1 MAQGR
6 YEYIIGFNADT
17 SKLSTALQQLQT
29 QLNNIATATS
39 FNSSLDVSVAKLK
52 EARGAAIELT
62 SVLSKSVN
70 ANTGLLDL
78 SKFSQTLKAGNY
90 DLATFGKK
98 LQQIGPEGSRAFL
111 SLSKAIAQSEAPL
124 IRSNA
129 LMEKLWTTM
138 QNTVRW
144 QITAGLL
151 TGFTSGISD
160 AYRYAQDLNESLN
173 NIRIVTGKSSD
184 EMAKFA
190 VQANK
195 AAKELNTTTTKY
207 TDASLIYYQQGL
219 SDQEVKA
226 RTDVTT
232 KFANV
237 SQESLTTSSEYLTAI
252 WNNFA
257 KGAKNLEY
265 FADVVVALGAATASS
280 SQEIATGLN
289 KFAATAETVGL
300 SYEYATS
307 ALATVTAT
315 TRQSADVV
323 GTAFKTLFS
332 RIQDLELGKTL
343 DDGTTL
349 GKYSQALDAVGVS
362 IKDSNGELRDM
373 DRILD
378 DTGEKWQTLSK
389 DQQVALAQ
397 AVGGVRQYTQ
407 FIALMDNWNF
417 MKENLE
423 TAKNA
428 TGELQKQADIFA
440 ESWEAA
446 RKNVKASAEG
456 IIQSLIDEDFW
467 IDATNGFAD
476 FLKVLDFV
484 VKGLNGLKGIL
495 SILGVLAFKL
505 YGNKMSNGIRT
516 LAYNIDVL
524 RGKEQQH
531 LAAMRQ
537 QAAETTKELMQDS
550 GMTSQNALGG
560 FIRDAAFSQEE
571 LNIKF
576 RHMTDSQQQAV
587 SHQMELV
594 KLTKELAMA
603 QGEAA
608 IQAENEARSN
618 AKALADTHTRLKT
631 RRDKWTL
638 FRDTSSGKLY
648 EDTAAQ
654 FGNKAVL
661 DSFRKE
667 MFEVLQTSDSIPS
680 SLVNRMV
687 NAFPSWQ
694 KDYNIDPTKDMTSTD
709 AYRLFGVKA
718 RNSKGQVYSDPSKAW
733 AIFDSPDA
741 TAYSNVSV
749 IGRAMQADLQNRKNA
764 IAERFGQ
771 AAAEQDIPKLMREG
785 QAYAQVVTEGSQAQA
800 AFEEQLRK
808 TNEAALKASG
818 IRDYADN
825 IIAVSSALMN
835 LSMVWSGFQSLG
847 QAFTEEDL
855 NLADRFSSIIF
866 GLSMA
871 LPGVTGTISSLQQLG
886 PIANKISTM
895 GTAIQGNNFTGLLS
909 GFANSQYAKGLENAK
924 KAGKTIDDTTKATI
938 ANAAASNTAKLAML
952 GWAAAIAA
960 LIGVIVLVAESI
972 ETEAEKT
979 EAINNQYESLKSNYE
994 SVKSSVDEL
1003 KSSLDALGE
1012 SQDALNG
1019 LTEGTEEWRDAVK
1032 GVNGEV
1038 LELIRQ
1044 YPALAKYVTNKNGLL
1059 TISDSNRDKFLKEQQ
1074 QEVAKAERSMNV
1086 AAIAKNNQDLKNL
1099 KNEATIELSK
1109 EFKTDRSATYGNA
1122 LNKAETLKLIQA
1134 IQESGSWIL
1143 SSKNELA
1150 NLGFTTDA
1158 QVKSIQENS
1167 DKILEL
1173 SDKMQANIEATSL
1186 LVSTLVN
1193 DSIDEDLP
1201 PEITDALA
1209 QLYVNNEDVYK
1220 NDFYNADKA
1229 GLAQQ
1234 YKEANDSV
1242 LDAEAAT
1249 FKNGINVTY
1258 DNGDGTTRTEFVSSG
1273 AANEYIQANTSVED
1287 FAEKYGLVAEN
1298 LYNQFGTELTTALL
1312 QYASGNLDVNTL
1324 DAETYNKLKDTFG
1337 DKLVDILNQL
1347 GLDGAQFIQDHQL
1360 DEWNE
1365 TQHNRIKYL
1374 GSGLGGAL
1382 NTRDTLIGKYQEAV
1396 NSEEYQNAQIKLSV
1410 GEELTVDEQAILDNV
1425 NSLVDNL
1432 SENADA
1438 IKLQINESLRED
1450 VDEAFDIAKS
1460 FDTLQDKIANGLEM
1474 TTDEVIDLI
1483 DSGYGALLQNCEA
1496 TSEGLISLNQDV
1508 VDAYVAQK
1516 KEEVEVDKQAKIA
1529 QLKTQRELLVV
1540 QKEALEKK
1548 LQLLDAAANAEDAQ
1562 TAARYLAEAMMQQA
1576 IADDAAEQAAA
1587 VVGTDVEKSKA
1598 LTDDAKAVADYVND
1612 TLDATTNTAMDS
1624 NLGIAQSTYQLS
1636 QDVISYWNNMAE
1648 ARANYFKINE
1658 NNTNYTATP
1667 VTGNLDT
1674 GKYNQHQ
1681 NTEDVEIFDSS
1692 KLSDPQA
1699 VEDQIKK
1706 WTEGILE
1713 RAQNNVDAI
1722 KDAAGAMM
1730 GDSRKEL
1737 DLVLSQIGSIDAA
1750 IARING
1756 NMLDSIVGGKD
1767 KNGSSSSKDAKD
1779 TAEAL
1784 KEVLERYHEITREIE
1799 YQKDLLDDISNMADR
1814 AYGTDKVELLTQ
1826 KIDKLNKVAE
1836 LQKEKQAAAAAYVL
1850 SDLEAIRAAGMSV
1863 SYDTASYELKNY
1875 TELLNQIT
1883 DEYNSMINSVSDE
1896 NRDAV
1901 QKEYDDKMK
1910 LLENYEDSIDTF
1922 RDELNEYQDTMREIE
1937 DTKLERIEA
1946 VIQIKLDWKQFQD
1959 TLREFAQQVNES
1971 VGDALDQAL
1980 QATTLNKQGAQDE
1993 LAMFDAYETKM
2004 NALLDAVRNAN
2015 EYTDVAS
2022 LQEELASLREE
2033 LADSASTL
2041 LEYVATLKNVL
2052 PDVLEAASERFNE
2065 FISVLENGQQT
2076 LEAINTLANLQSINY
2091 SMADKYALLG
2101 KSYNAVLEN
2110 AFTQAKLQ
2118 KQYTDRAAKELEEA
2132 EAALAA
2138 ATQGTAEYDILK
2150 ANRDALLNEFNTA
2163 QSAMLSATQQA
2174 MQAAQS
2180 IYSNALDEIFY
2191 EFEQKMSKGMGY
2203 DLIQSKYDRTKE
2215 EDDRFLD
2222 GVNRFVETQTLNNK
2236 LQQSINAATSD
2247 YAKSTLKALEEEFA
2261 QRQSNTDLSEYDLKI
2276 MEAKYNMTLK
2286 QIALEEAQNAKSKVR
2301 LVRGANGNYNYL
2313 FTADNNDINQKQQ
2326 EYLKAM
2332 QDYYNTAKQQTE
2344 NITSEIVS
2352 LWKDMSSE
2360 IRKIYENDSLD
2371 ADQRQS
2377 AINEIQDY
2385 YQKKYEDLIK
2395 MQRDAAKDMNDAG
2408 NSALDE
2414 EQKIANQYG
2423 NETNEVAQLFKENFK
2438 RILEEMGGDA
2448 ENFNSDYSDTLL
2460 NLVALEGS
2468 FSEMTEVLFSKL
2480 NDALNKYKGNISN
2493 ISNEIGVSY
2502 DDLTRQIDKT
2512 AASSENLQ
2520 EKATLAIEE
2529 IWNRIDE
2536 IQDVSQAQAEWTD
2549 EIYKTITAMQKLAA
2563 ETATAVQKYNEA
2575 ISNIQQLQATG
2586 SYTRD
2591 WANSAANSTSGGGG
2605 NSNKTP
2611 STSGS
2616 TSQDKWTIVQFGM
2629 FDPSSDK
2636 YKKLA
2641 ALGAY
2646 YEGNGRWNI
2655 LASKVSQGWAIVNA
2669 KSPKSN
2675 ISYGPNTN
2683 ITARYD
2689 TGGYTGD
2696 WNSSE
2701 GRVAVLHQKEL
2712 VLNQADTGNML
2723 AAVQAIRD
2731 FSPELIASIRS
2742 KLSAASFASKSLMGS
2757 RLASNSPNFN
2767 KEPTELAQSVN
2778 INADFPGVRDAIEIK
2793 EALESLVQTASQ
2805 RANLYIK

>member
-62 SVLSKSVN
+62 SVLSKSIN
-70 ANTGLLDL
+70 TNTGLLDL

-90 DLATFGKK
+90 DLASFGKR

-160 AYRYAQDLNESLN
+160 AFRYAQDLNESLN

-237 SQESLTTSSEYLTAI
+237 SRENLTTSSEYLTAI

-257 KGAKNLEY
+257 KGSKNLEY

-349 GKYSQALDAVGVS
+349 GKYSKALDAVGIS

-373 DRILD
+373 DDILD
-378 DTGEKWQTLSK
+378 DTGDKWQTLSK

-407 FIALMDNWNF
+407 FIALMDNWDF
-417 MKENLE
+417 MKKNLE

-456 IIQSLIDEDFW
+456 ITQSLIDEDFW

-476 FLKVLDFV
+476 FLKVLDSV

-524 RGKEQQH
+524 RGKEEQH
-531 LAAMRQ
+531 LAAMRKT
-537 QAAETTKELMQDS
+537 AAETTKTLMINS
-550 GMTSQNALGG
+550 GMTSQNVLGS
-560 FIRDAAFSQEE
+560 FIRDAAFNQEE

-576 RHMTDSQQQAV
+576 RQMTDSQQQAV

-618 AKALADTHTRLKT
+618 AKTLADTRTKLKT

-638 FRDTSSGKLY
+638 FKDTSSPKLY
-648 EDTAAQ
+648 EETMAQ
-654 FGNKAVL
+654 FSNKAVL

-667 MFEVLQTSDSIPS
+667 MFETLQTSNSIPKD
-680 SLVNRMV
+680 LINRMI

-694 KDYNIDPTKDMTSTD
+694 KDYGIDPTKEMSSADV
-709 AYRLFGVKA
+709 YRLFGVKA
-718 RNSKGQVYSDPSKAW
+718 RNAKGQVYSDPSKAW
-733 AIFDSPDA
+733 AIYDNPNA
-741 TAYSNVSV
+741 TTYSNVSV
-749 IGRAMQADLQNRKNA
+749 VGRALQADLTNRKNA
-764 IAERFGQ
+764 IIERFGK
-771 AAAEQDIPKLMREG
+771 AVADQDIPKLTREG
-785 QAYAQVVTEGSQAQA
+785 QNLSKVLIEGSQAQA
-800 AFEEQLRK
+800 AFEEQIRR

-825 IIAVSSALMN
+825 ITAVSSALMN
-835 LSMVWSGFQSLG
+835 LSMAWSGFQSLG

-855 NLADRFSSIIF
+855 SLADRFSSIIF

-871 LPGVTGTISSLQQLG
+871 LPGLAGTISSLQRLG

-909 GFANSQYAKGLENAK
+909 GFANSQYTKGLENAK
-924 KAGKTIDDTTKATI
+924 KAGKTIDDTTKATL
-938 ANAAASNTAKLAML
+938 ANAAASKTAGLAML

-960 LIGVIVLVAESI
+960 LIGVIALVAESI

-979 EAINNQYESLKSNYE
+979 KAINQQYENLKSNYE

-1032 GVNGEV
+1032 GVNSEV

-1044 YPALAKYVTNKNGLL
+1044 YPSLAKYVTNKNGLL

-1074 QEVAKAERSMNV
+1074 QELAKAERSMNV
-1086 AAIAKNNQDLKNL
+1086 ATIAKNNQDLKNL
-1099 KNEATIELSK
+1099 KNEATVELSK
-1109 EFKTDRSATYGNA
+1109 EFKTNGSSTYGNA

-1258 DNGDGTTRTEFVSSG
+1258 DNGDGTTRTEFVSSS

-1287 FAEKYGLVAEN
+1287 FAEKYGQVAEG

-1337 DKLVDILNQL
+1337 NELVDILNQL

-1396 NSEEYQNAQIKLSV
+1396 NSEEYQNAQVKLSV

-1425 NSLVDNL
+1425 NSLVDSL
-1432 SENADA
+1432 SENADE
-1438 IKLQINESLRED
+1438 IKLQINSSLRED

-1460 FDTLQDKIANGLEM
+1460 FDTLQEKIANGLEM
-1474 TTDEVIDLI
+1474 TTDEVVDLI

-1540 QKEALEKK
+1540 QKEALEKE
-1548 LQLLDAAANAEDAQ
+1548 LTLLDAAANEKDARR
-1562 TAARYLAEAMMQQA
+1562 AADLLANAMMQQA

-1587 VVGTDVEKSKA
+1587 VVGADAEKAEA
-1598 LTDDAKAVADYVND
+1598 LTGNAKEVADYVNS
-1612 TLDATTNTAMDS
+1612 TLDATVNTAMDD
-1624 NLGIAQSTYQLS
+1624 NFAIATSTYELQTR
-1636 QDVISYWNNMAE
+1636 VIEYWQNMAK
-1648 ARANYFKINE
+1648 ARANYFTINE
-1658 NNTNYTATP
+1658 NNPNGNNATVSIGNAPTPTGTAKTSEP
-1667 VTGNLDT
+1667 I
-1674 GKYNQHQ
+1674 
-1681 NTEDVEIFDSS
+1681 EAFDSS
-1692 KLSDPQA
+1692 KLKDEKAMQ
-1699 VEDQIKK
+1699 EQIDK
-1706 WTEGILE
+1706 WANDIYEKAQH
-1713 RAQNNVDAI
+1713 RAEEIN
-1722 KDAAGAMM
+1722 KAAEALKGNA
-1730 GDSRKEL
+1730 RKEL
-1737 DLVLSQIGSIDAA
+1737 DLVLDQIGSIDAA
-1750 IARING
+1750 IARLNG
-1756 NMLDSIVGGKD
+1756 SMLDSVVGGKD
-1767 KNGSSSSKDAKD
+1767 KGGSSSAKDDAKD

-1875 TELLNQIT
+1875 TDLLNQIT

-1937 DTKLERIEA
+1937 DTKLDRIEA

-1959 TLREFAQQVNES
+1959 TLREFAQEVNES

-2052 PDVLEAASERFNE
+2052 PDALEAASERFNE

-2091 SMADKYALLG
+2091 SMADKYALLS

-2191 EFEQKMSKGMGY
+2191 EFEQKMSKNMGY
-2203 DLIQSKYDRTKE
+2203 DLIQSKYNRTKE

-2222 GVNRFVETQTLNNK
+2222 GVNRFVETQTLNNR

-2332 QDYYNTAKQQTE
+2332 QDYYNIAKQQTE
-2344 NITSEIVS
+2344 NITGEIVS

-2385 YQKKYEDLIK
+2385 YQKKYEDLIR
-2395 MQRDAAKDMNDAG
+2395 MQKDAAKDMNNAG

-2423 NETNEVAQLFKENFK
+2423 NETNEIAQLFKENFK

-2468 FSEMTEVLFSKL
+2468 FSEMTEALFSKL

-2520 EKATLAIEE
+2520 EKATSAIEE

-2536 IQDVSQAQAEWTD
+2536 IQDVSQAQASWTD
-2549 EIYKTITAMQKLAA
+2549 EIYKTITAMQRLAA

-2575 ISNIQQLQATG
+2575 ISKIQQLQATG
-2586 SYTRD
+2586 SYIRD
-2591 WANSAANSTSGGGG
+2591 WADGATDNIGKDGSDNGGGRPP
-2605 NSNKTP
+2605 SPSKKPEEAPVNKTRVREQL
-2611 STSGS
+2611 GQFAYD
-2616 TSQDKWTIVQFGM
+2616 SQIYRSLTQN
-2629 FDPSSDK
+2629 
-2636 YKKLA
+2636 
-2641 ALGAY
+2641 GAV
-2646 YEGNGRWNI
+2646 YEGGGWWNFYPENRSRLKTIIATTKNGN
-2655 LASKVSQGWAIVNA
+2655 KG
-2669 KSPKSN
+2669 KSF
-2675 ISYGPNTN
+2675 
-2683 ITARYD
+2683 A
-2689 TGGYTGD
+2689 TGGYTGEWSNGD
-2696 WNSSE
+2696 TE
-2701 GRVAVLHQKEL
+2701 GRIAMLHQKEL
-2712 VLNQADTGNML
+2712 VLNKTDTENML
-2723 AAVQAIRD
+2723 AAIQSIRD

-2757 RLASNSPNFN
+2757 RLVGNSPVFN
-2767 KEPTELAQSVN
+2767 KEPTELVQSVN
-2778 INADFPGVRDAIEIK
+2778 IKADFPGVRDAIEIK